1 MDRKEDI
8 KEEELE
14 RIVRLMENG
23 KQLSDEELAS
33 VMQDEEAMHACRELQ
48 NCKNAVIRQCDNDA
62 PDVEKEWQAFRQK
75 ERRIPFSTTTQPRS
89 FANPPV
95 PLQSSNGNKSHRFL
109 WGTLTGIAASF
120 LIIFLYTWL
129 IGVPSSKNGIVAFQ
143 AIDSVQQVTLQTS
156 AGDRFTLAR
165 DTREEALKAIGT
177 LFNKKDTLELA
188 YTAKNNPDIPKE
200 NIETHRLST
209 PRGQDF
215 KITLEDGTIVW
226 MNAESSL
233 EYLSQF
239 TGKTRSVRL
248 EGEAYFKVAKN
259 AECPFIICT
268 DRMQIQ
274 VLGTE
279 LNVRN
284 YVSHDS
290 HVTLING
297 RVQVS
302 DSENKENSVFLKPGE
317 DAQWRENENFV
328 VKNVDTDTYVYW
340 KDGYFY
346 FDNMPLMDV
355 TQELGRWYNINVIFE
370 NKELMDMHIRYFC
383 VRSETLERAISLL
396 NRMKK
401 IHATLSGNTLYI
413 R

>member
-1 MDRKEDI
+1 MDKKKDI
-8 KEEELE
+8 KEEKLE
-14 RIVRLMENG
+14 RIVKLMEDG

-33 VMQDEEAMHACRELQ
+33 VMQDEEVMRTCRELQ

-62 PDVEKEWQAFRQK
+62 PDVEKEWQVFRQK
-75 ERRIPFSTTTQPRS
+75 KRSIPFSTTQHRS
-89 FANPPV
+89 FANPAV
-95 PLQSSNGNKSHRFL
+95 PLLSSNGNKSHRFL

-129 IGVPSSKNGIVAFQ
+129 TGAPSSKNGIVAFQ

-156 AGDRFTLAR
+156 VGDRFALAR
-165 DTREEALKAIGT
+165 DTREEALEAVGT

-188 YTAKNNPDIPKE
+188 YTARNNPDVSEE
-200 NIETHRLST
+200 NIETHRLTT

-215 KITLEDGTIVW
+215 KITLEDGTVVW

-233 EYLSQF
+233 EYPSQF
-239 TGKTRSVRL
+239 SGKTRSVRL
-248 EGEAYFKVAKN
+248 KGEAYFKVAKN
-259 AECPFIICT
+259 TECPFVICT

-284 YVSHDS
+284 YVSRDS

-302 DSENKENSVFLKPGE
+302 DSENKENSVFLTPGE
-317 DAQWRENENFV
+317 DAQWRKNEAFV
-328 VKNVDTDTYVYW
+328 VKNVDTDAYVYW

-370 NKELMDMHIRYFC
+370 NKELMDMRIRYFC

>member
-1 MDRKEDI
+1 MDKKEDI

-14 RIVRLMENG
+14 RIVKLMEDG
-23 KQLSDEELAS
+23 KQQSDEELAS
-33 VMQDEEAMHACRELQ
+33 VMQDEEVMRTCRELQ

-75 ERRIPFSTTTQPRS
+75 ERSIPFSTTQPRS
-89 FANPPV
+89 LANPAA
-95 PLQSSNGNKSHRFL
+95 PLQASNGNKSHRFL

-120 LIIFLYTWL
+120 LIVFLYSWL
-129 IGVPSSKNGIVAFQ
+129 IGTPSSKSGIVAFQ

-156 AGDRFTLAR
+156 AGDRFALAR
-165 DTREEALKAIGT
+165 DTREEALEAVGT
-177 LFNKKDTLELA
+177 LFNNKDTLELA
-188 YTAKNNPDIPKE
+188 YTARNNPDVSEE

-215 KITLEDGTIVW
+215 KITLEDGTVVW

-233 EYLSQF
+233 EYPSQF
-239 TGKTRSVRL
+239 GGKTRSVRL
-248 EGEAYFKVAKN
+248 KGEAYFKVAKN
-259 AECPFIICT
+259 AECPFVICT

-284 YVSHDS
+284 YVSRDS

-302 DSENKENSVFLKPGE
+302 DSENKENSVFLNPGE
-317 DAQWRENENFV
+317 DAQWCENEAFV
-328 VKNVDTDTYVYW
+328 VKNVDTDAYVYW

-370 NKELMDMHIRYFC
+370 NKALMDMHIRYFC

>member
-1 MDRKEDI
+1 MDKKEDI

-14 RIVRLMENG
+14 RIVRLMEDG

-33 VMQDEEAMHACRELQ
+33 IMRDEEVMRACRELQ
-48 NCKNAVIRQCDNDA
+48 NCKNAVIRRCDNDA

-75 ERRIPFSTTTQPRS
+75 GRKEKD
-89 FANPPV
+89 
-95 PLQSSNGNKSHRFL
+95 KSHRFL

-120 LIIFLYTWL
+120 LIVFLYTWL
-129 IGVPSSKNGIVAFQ
+129 VGIPTSRHEIVAFQ
-143 AIDSVQQVTLQTS
+143 ATDSVQQVMLQTS
-156 AGDRFTLAR
+156 TGDRIALAR
-165 DTREEALKAIGT
+165 DTREEVLEAVGT
-177 LFNKKDTLELA
+177 SFSNKDTLALA
-188 YTAKNNPDIPKE
+188 YTAKNNADATGDDIE
-200 NIETHRLST
+200 MHRLST
-209 PRGQDF
+209 PRGRDF

-233 EYLSQF
+233 EYPSQF
-239 TGKTRSVRL
+239 IGPTRAVRL
-248 EGEAYFKVAKN
+248 KGEAYFKVAKN
-259 AECPFIICT
+259 AECPFIIST

-284 YVSHDS
+284 YASRDS

-302 DSENKENSVFLKPGE
+302 DSENRENTVFLKPGE
-317 DAQWRENENFV
+317 DAQWRENETFV
-328 VKNVDTDTYVYW
+328 VKDVDTDAYVYW

-355 TQELGRWYNINVIFE
+355 TQELGRWYNINVVFE
-370 NKELMDMHIRYFC
+370 NKELTDMRIRYFC

-396 NRMKK
+396 NHMKK

>member
-1 MDRKEDI
+1 MDKKEDI
-8 KEEELE
+8 KEEELK
-14 RIVRLMENG
+14 RIVRLMEDG
-23 KQLSDEELAS
+23 KQMSDEELAS
-33 VMQDEEAMHACRELQ
+33 VMQDEEAMRTCRELQ
-48 NCKNAVIRQCDNDA
+48 NYKNAVIRQCDNDA

-75 ERRIPFSTTTQPRS
+75 ERRIPFFNTQPRS
-89 FANPPV
+89 FPNPVV
-95 PLQSSNGNKSHRFL
+95 PLQSSNEKKSHRFL

-120 LIIFLYTWL
+120 LIVFLYSWL
-129 IGVPSSKNGIVAFQ
+129 VGLPSSKNGIVAFQ

-156 AGDRFTLAR
+156 AGNRFALTR
-165 DTREEALKAIGT
+165 DTHEEVLEAVGT
-177 LFNKKDTLELA
+177 LFSKKDTLELT
-188 YTAKNNPDIPKE
+188 YTTRNNPGVPEE

-233 EYLSQF
+233 EYPSQF
-239 TGKTRSVRL
+239 TGNSRSVHL
-248 EGEAYFKVAKN
+248 KGEAYFKVAKN
-259 AECPFIICT
+259 AECPFVIYT

-284 YVSHDS
+284 YVSRDS

-297 RVQVS
+297 QVQVS

-317 DAQWRENENFV
+317 DAQWRENNVFV
-328 VKNVDTDTYVYW
+328 VKNVDTDAYVYW

>member
-1 MDRKEDI
+1 MDKKEDI

-14 RIVRLMENG
+14 RIVKLMEDG

-33 VMQDEEAMHACRELQ
+33 VMQDEEVMRTCRELQ

-62 PDVEKEWQAFRQK
+62 PDVEKEWQAFCQK
-75 ERRIPFSTTTQPRS
+75 ERSIPFSTTQPRS
-89 FANPPV
+89 FADPAA

-120 LIIFLYTWL
+120 LIIFLYSWL
-129 IGVPSSKNGIVAFQ
+129 IGTPSSKSGIVAFQ

-156 AGDRFTLAR
+156 AGDRFALAR
-165 DTREEALKAIGT
+165 DTREETLKAVGT

-188 YTAKNNPDIPKE
+188 YTARNNPDVSEE

-215 KITLEDGTIVW
+215 KITLEDGTVVW

-233 EYLSQF
+233 EYPSQF
-239 TGKTRSVRL
+239 GGKTRSVRL
-248 EGEAYFKVAKN
+248 KGEAYFKVAKN
-259 AECPFIICT
+259 VECPFVICT

-284 YVSHDS
+284 YVSRDS

-302 DSENKENSVFLKPGE
+302 DSENKENSVFLNPGE
-317 DAQWRENENFV
+317 DAQWCENEAFV
-328 VKNVDTDTYVYW
+328 VKNVDTDAYVYW

-370 NKELMDMHIRYFC
+370 NKALMDMHIRYFC

>member
-1 MDRKEDI
+1 MDKKEDI

-14 RIVRLMENG
+14 RIVKLMEDG

-33 VMQDEEAMHACRELQ
+33 VMQDEEVMRTCRELQ

-75 ERRIPFSTTTQPRS
+75 ECSIPFSTTQPRS
-89 FANPPV
+89 LANPAA

-120 LIIFLYTWL
+120 LIVFLYSWL
-129 IGVPSSKNGIVAFQ
+129 IGTPSSKSEIVAFQ

-156 AGDRFTLAR
+156 AGDRFALAR
-165 DTREEALKAIGT
+165 DTREEALEAVGT
-177 LFNKKDTLELA
+177 LFNNKDTLELA
-188 YTAKNNPDIPKE
+188 YTARNNPDVSEE

-215 KITLEDGTIVW
+215 KITLEDGTVVW

-233 EYLSQF
+233 EYPSQF
-239 TGKTRSVRL
+239 GGKTRSVRL
-248 EGEAYFKVAKN
+248 KGEAYFKVAKN
-259 AECPFIICT
+259 AECPFVICT

-284 YVSHDS
+284 YVSRDS

-302 DSENKENSVFLKPGE
+302 DSENKENSVFLNPGE
-317 DAQWRENENFV
+317 DAQWCENEAFV
-328 VKNVDTDTYVYW
+328 VKNVDTDAYVYW

-370 NKELMDMHIRYFC
+370 NKALMDMHIRYFC

>member
-1 MDRKEDI
+1 MDKKEDI

-14 RIVRLMENG
+14 RIVKLMEDG

-33 VMQDEEAMHACRELQ
+33 VMQDEEVMRTCRELQ
-48 NCKNAVIRQCDNDA
+48 NCKNAVIRQCDNDV
-62 PDVEKEWQAFRQK
+62 PDVEKEWQTFRQK
-75 ERRIPFSTTTQPRS
+75 ERSIPFSTTQPRS
-89 FANPPV
+89 LANPAA
-95 PLQSSNGNKSHRFL
+95 PLQASNGNKSHRFL

-120 LIIFLYTWL
+120 LIVFLYSWL
-129 IGVPSSKNGIVAFQ
+129 IGTPSSKSGIVAFQ

-156 AGDRFTLAR
+156 AGDRFALAR
-165 DTREEALKAIGT
+165 DTREEALEAVGT
-177 LFNKKDTLELA
+177 LFNNKDTLELA
-188 YTAKNNPDIPKE
+188 YTARNNPDVSEE

-215 KITLEDGTIVW
+215 KITLEDGTVVW

-233 EYLSQF
+233 EYPSQF
-239 TGKTRSVRL
+239 GGKTRSVRL
-248 EGEAYFKVAKN
+248 KGEAYFKVAKN
-259 AECPFIICT
+259 AECPFVICT

-284 YVSHDS
+284 YVSRDS

-302 DSENKENSVFLKPGE
+302 DSENKENSVFLNPGE
-317 DAQWRENENFV
+317 DAQWCENEAFV
-328 VKNVDTDTYVYW
+328 VKNVDTDAYVYW

-370 NKELMDMHIRYFC
+370 NKALMDMHIRYFC

>member
-1 MDRKEDI
+1 MDKKDNI
-8 KEEELE
+8 KEEKLE
-14 RIVRLMENG
+14 QIVKLMEDG
-23 KQLSDEELAS
+23 KQLSDEEFALL
-33 VMQDEEAMHACRELQ
+33 MQDEEVMRACRELQ
-48 NCKNAVIRQCDNDA
+48 NCKNAVIRQYDDA
-62 PDVEKEWQAFRQK
+62 PDVEKEWQVFRQK
-75 ERRIPFSTTTQPRS
+75 ERQIPFPNTQPDS
-89 FANPPV
+89 LVNPIPSHIS
-95 PLQSSNGNKSHRFL
+95 PSRKSHRFL

-120 LIIFLYTWL
+120 LLIFLYAWL
-129 IGVPSSKNGIVAFQ
+129 VRSPLSKNEIIAFQ

-156 AGDRFTLAR
+156 TGNRIALAR
-165 DTREEALKAIGT
+165 DTREEVLEEVGT
-177 LFNKKDTLELA
+177 LLSKKDTLELA
-188 YTAKNNPDIPKE
+188 YTAKNSPDISKK

-233 EYLSQF
+233 EYPSQF
-239 TGKTRSVRL
+239 TGKNRLVRL
-248 EGEAYFKVAKN
+248 KVEAYFKVAKN
-259 AECPFIICT
+259 TECPFIICT

-284 YVSHDS
+284 YVSRDS

-297 RVQVS
+297 RVKVS
-302 DSENKENSVFLKPGE
+302 DSKNREHSACLNPGE
-317 DAQWRENENFV
+317 DAQWRENESFV
-328 VKNVDTDTYVYW
+328 IRNVDTDSYVYW

-346 FDNMPLMDV
+346 FDNMPLVDV
-355 TQELGRWYNINVIFE
+355 TQELGRWYNINVVFE

-383 VRSETLERAISLL
+383 VRNETLERAISLL

-401 IHATLSGNTLYI
+401 IHATLSGNTVYI

>member
-1 MDRKEDI
+1 MDKKEYI

-14 RIVRLMENG
+14 RVIRLMEDG
-23 KQLSDEELAS
+23 KQQSDEELVLA
-33 VMQDEEAMHACRELQ
+33 MQDKETMLACRELQ
-48 NCKNAVIRQCDNDA
+48 NCKNAVMRHCDNDA
-62 PDVEKEWQAFRQK
+62 PDVEKEWRAFRLK
-75 ERRIPFSTTTQPRS
+75 ERRILFSNTQPRS
-89 FANPPV
+89 FSNPAV
-95 PLQSSNGNKSHRFL
+95 SLQSFDRKKSHRFL
-109 WGTLTGIAASF
+109 WGMLAGMAASF
-120 LIIFLYTWL
+120 LIAFLYTWVVGL
-129 IGVPSSKNGIVAFQ
+129 PLSRGGIITFQ

-156 AGDRFTLAR
+156 AGGRFALVR
-165 DTREEALKAIGT
+165 DVREEIPESLGT
-177 LFNKKDTLELA
+177 LFSRKDTLELVYA
-188 YTAKNNPDIPKE
+188 ARNSSVVPEE
-200 NIETHRLST
+200 NVETHRLST

-215 KITLEDGTIVW
+215 KIILEDGTVVW

-233 EYLSQF
+233 EYPSQF
-239 TGKTRSVRL
+239 IGKTRSVRL
-248 EGEAYFKVAKN
+248 KGEAYFKVAKH
-259 AECPFIICT
+259 AECPFVICT

-284 YVSHDS
+284 YVSRDS

-302 DSENKENSVFLKPGE
+302 DSENKNNSVSLQPGE
-317 DAQWRENENFV
+317 DAQWCENGPFV
-328 VKNVDTDTYVYW
+328 VKNVDTDAYIYW

-346 FDNMPLMDV
+346 FDKIPLIDV

-370 NKELMDMHIRYFC
+370 NRELMDMHIRYFC
-383 VRSETLERAISLL
+383 VRNETLERAISLL
-396 NRMKK
+396 NHMKK

>member
-1 MDRKEDI
+1 MDKKEDI
-8 KEEELE
+8 KEEALE

-33 VMQDEEAMHACRELQ
+33 VVQDEEAMRTCRELQ
-48 NCKNAVIRQCDNDA
+48 NCKNAVIRQYDNDA
-62 PDVEKEWQAFRQK
+62 PDVKQEWQAFRQK
-75 ERRIPFSTTTQPRS
+75 ERKIPFSNIQPYA
-89 FANPPV
+89 FPNPAV
-95 PLQSSNGNKSHRFL
+95 PPQSSDGKKSHRFL

-120 LIIFLYTWL
+120 LIVFLYTWL
-129 IGVPSSKNGIVAFQ
+129 TEVSSSRFGIVAFQ

-165 DTREEALKAIGT
+165 NTRKELPETVGT
-177 LFNKKDTLELA
+177 LFSQKDTLELA
-188 YTAKNNPDIPKE
+188 YTARNNQDISEK

-215 KITLEDGTIVW
+215 KITLEDGTVVW
-226 MNAESSL
+226 MNAESCL
-233 EYLSQF
+233 EYPSQF
-239 TGKTRSVRL
+239 IGTTRSVRL
-248 EGEAYFKVAKN
+248 KGEAYFKVAKN
-259 AECPFIICT
+259 AECPFVICT

-284 YVSHDS
+284 YVSRDS

-317 DAQWRENENFV
+317 DAQWRENETFV
-328 VKNVDTDTYVYW
+328 VKNVDTDAYIYW

-355 TQELGRWYNINVIFE
+355 TQELGRWYNINVVFE

-383 VRSETLERAISLL
+383 VRSETLERAIDLL
-396 NRMKK
+396 NHMKK
-401 IHATLSGNTLYI
+401 IHAILSGNTLYI